1 MIVTMWSL
9 IGQQLATARAL
20 AGQDKRRPTQASLRR
35 AVSTAYYAL
44 FQALCET
51 CAGTLV
57 GWDKPW
63 EVITPIFRSLEH
75 SRVAQVLTTR
85 SFATTP
91 QLERLGAVFN
101 ELQAAR
107 EWADYSPEPRPNFH
121 TTRWIQPFTLAE
133 ANALIGLAEEA
144 IRILYALDPDNRLR
158 LATRLVT
165 KTRK

>member
-1 MIVTMWSL
+1 MWSL
-9 IGQQLATARAL
+9 IGQQLAAARVL

-35 AVSTAYYAL
+35 AVSTAYHAL
-44 FQALCET
+44 FQPLCET
-51 CAGTLV
+51 CADTLV

-75 SRVAQVLTTR
+75 SRTAQVLTTR
-85 SFATTP
+85 AFATTP
-91 QLERLGAVFN
+91 QLERLGSFFN

-121 TTRWIQPFTLAE
+121 SSRRIQPFTLAE

-144 IRILYALDPDNRLR
+144 VRILDALDQDDRLR

-165 KTRK
+165 KNRK